1 MIHIEGNYYLDADT
15 YQFIV
20 CEKKER
26 KSGKDKGEEF
36 YEQIAFCGN
45 LSQVKDWLFT
55 QELRDNIGL
64 LENIDKCIELSKT
77 IDGGLKN
84 AERMWWER

>member
-45 LSQVKDWLFT
+45 VKDVVILILN
-55 QELRDNIGL
+55 QEQYV
-64 LENIDKCIELSKT
+64 IDVKLQSNLNLWNK
-77 IDGGLKN
+77 
-84 AERMWWER
+84 